1 MPATP
6 STPTATERMADYSA
20 LMADWQDLL
29 ARRAALAEPLRFW
42 TAILEGWA
50 GWKPPAGLTPLAS
63 GADERRRCWERGLPL
78 LTLAAPTIPIASVED
93 LLGPVMERLAADG
106 PEAVEAFR
114 RLARAWDEGQLDV
127 AALLPAP
134 DHDPAA
140 LLQERF
146 GLGPHLGSF
155 LPLAALRPALEIH
168 FEGARELPDGVW
180 TRGACPWCGGAAA
193 YGDLM
198 EDGRRR
204 LSCHLCGGAWIAARL
219 RCPFCDTW
227 NSRDLVRLVGE
238 GLDEGYFIEACRG
251 CRGYLKGVDRRQ
263 RWNAGPP
270 LVEDWGSPHLDV
282 YAAREGYWRAT
293 STLAHLLSAEPE
305 DPA

>member
-1 MPATP
+1 MP
-6 STPTATERMADYSA
+6 DYSA
-20 LMADWQDLL
+20 LLADWQALL
-29 ARRAALAEPLRFW
+29 ARRASLGEPLRFW

-50 GWKPPAGLTPLAS
+50 GWKTPATLVHLSAS
-63 GADERRRCWERGLPL
+63 AAECRGCWERGQPL
-78 LTLAAPTIPIASVED
+78 LTLAPPTISAASVED

-106 PEAVEAFR
+106 PDASLALD
-114 RLARAWDEGQLDV
+114 RLARAWDEAQLDPT
-127 AALLPAP
+127 ALLPAP
-134 DHDPAA
+134 DREPTV

-146 GLGPHLGSF
+146 GLGPHLGAF
-155 LPLAALRPALEIH
+155 LAPAALRPALETY
-168 FEGARELPDGVW
+168 FEGVRDIPDGVW
-180 TRGACPWCGGAAA
+180 TRGACPWCGGGPA
-193 YGDLM
+193 YGDLV

-219 RCPFCDTW
+219 RCPFCETW

-238 GLDEGYFIEACRG
+238 ALDEGYFIEACRG

-263 RWNAGPP
+263 RWNAAPP
-270 LVEDWGSPHLDV
+270 LLEDWGSPHLDL

-293 STLAHLLSAEPE
+293 PTLAHLIPSDSE